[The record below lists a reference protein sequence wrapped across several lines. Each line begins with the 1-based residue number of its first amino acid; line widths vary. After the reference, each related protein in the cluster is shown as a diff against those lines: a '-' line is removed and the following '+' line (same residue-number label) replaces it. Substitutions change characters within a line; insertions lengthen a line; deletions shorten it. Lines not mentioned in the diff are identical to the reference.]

1 MKLIVSQPYRQNGNL
16 IGYLMVKTPEN
27 GEYSGKFLS
36 VKQFNEITGESNEM
50 PTEKQEE
57 KTWKGNTRK
66 RKQ

>member
-36 VKQFNEITGESNEM
+36 VKQFNEIASNEM